1 MPATGT
7 ARYSIKNILLYTFH
21 LFWLS
26 YNNVDDHQDWA
37 WDKTNFLP
45 ADISAS
51 EFSIQYNNGL
61 VIIIIV
67 VLVFV
72 FIVVLVVVNTTI
84 LLPIL
89 FMFITTS
96 TIIFMT
102 EKENA
107 FQVESITVPSSASIH
122 EKNAMKAFAS
132 VWQIKTGQDA
142 FFQSEEV
149 VFFS

>member
-1 MPATGT
+1 MDV
-7 ARYSIKNILLYTFH
+7 N
-21 LFWLS
+21 
-26 YNNVDDHQDWA
+26 NNVVDHQDWA

-67 VLVFV
+67 VAVVAVVVAVVVVVVALAVV
-72 FIVVLVVVNTTI
+72 VVIVVVK
-84 LLPIL
+84 
-89 FMFITTS
+89 
-96 TIIFMT
+96 T

-149 VFFS
+149 FIEIHF